1 MLILELMMRGWS
13 AKYNQILQEFGYQKQ
28 KDLLAAKTLDSIIS
42 RPFSHTKLKKIIS
55 GKTIFVIGSGPSLK
69 TALPILKKYKDT
81 IKICADTALEPL
93 IKNGI
98 KPQII
103 VTDLDGNL
111 DLIKK
116 MSKSSVIIVHAH
128 GDNISKLEFAKN
140 FQNCIGTTQ
149 TSEIGKIKN
158 YGGFTD
164 GDRCVFLASQFC
176 ASKIFLF
183 GMDFGPKIGTYSNTK
198 KAERK
203 IKQKKLVYAK
213 ILLEWLAP
221 KTRSELFTLSKP
233 IRGFK
238 KLTHQQLRH
247 NVSS

>member
-1 MLILELMMRGWS
+1 MLILELMIHGWN
-13 AKYNQILQEFGYQKQ
+13 AKYAQIIDEFGYQKQ
-28 KDLLAAKTLDSIIS
+28 KDILAAKTLDSIIT
-42 RPFSHTKLKKIIS
+42 RPFSSAKLKKIIF

-69 TALPILKKYKDT
+69 TALPILKKYKNT
-81 IKICADTALEPL
+81 VKICADTALEPL
-93 IKNGI
+93 VKNGI
-98 KPQII
+98 KPEII

-116 MSKSSVIIVHAH
+116 MSKSSAIIVHAH
-128 GDNISKLEFAKN
+128 GDNIPKLEFAKR
-140 FQNCIGTTQ
+140 FQNCVGTTQ
-149 TSEIGKIKN
+149 TKKVGKIKN

-164 GDRCVFLASQFC
+164 GDRCVFLANQFC

-203 IKQKKLVYAK
+203 IKQKKLAYAK
-213 ILLEWLAP
+213 MLLEWLAP
-221 KTRSELFTLSKP
+221 KTRSELFTLSMP
-233 IRGFK
+233 IRGFR
-238 KLTHQQLRH
+238 KLTYQQLRH

>member
-1 MLILELMMRGWS
+1 MMRGWS
-13 AKYNQILQEFGYQKQ
+13 TKYNQIIQEFGYDKQ
-28 KDLLAAKTLDSIIS
+28 QDILAAKKLDSTIP
-42 RPFSHTKLKKIIS
+42 RQFSCTKLKKIIS

-69 TALPILKKYKDT
+69 TALPILKKYKNT
-81 IKICADTALEPL
+81 VKICADTALEPL
-93 IKNGI
+93 VKNGI

-116 MSKSSVIIVHAH
+116 MSKASVIVVHAH

-140 FQNCIGTTQ
+140 LKNCIGTTQ
-149 TSEIGKIKN
+149 TRKIGKIEN
-158 YGGFTD
+158 FGGFTD

-198 KAERK
+198 KSEQR
-203 IKQKKLVYAK
+203 IKQKKLAYAK
-213 ILLEWLAP
+213 MLLEWLAP

-233 IRGFK
+233 IHGFK
-238 KLTHQQLRH
+238 KLTYQQLGH